1 MTEPQD
7 NVLDLQKYRES
18 KLKKVEAKQARDTLD
33 DLSFVMEM
41 STDELLSELACR
53 LEFGKSMRDV
63 SDDLLV
69 DELMQR
75 NSAIEFLIY
84 TFIEKNSKETP

>member
-41 STDELLSELACR
+41 STDELLSELASHLCYPIQ
-53 LEFGKSMRDV
+53 E
-63 SDDLLV
+63 
-69 DELMQR
+69 
-75 NSAIEFLIY
+75 
-84 TFIEKNSKETP
+84 